1 MSQEFLDDPQ
11 HPGERVWRRSSWG
24 AIGSGTAMV
33 ACAGLGAAMTFL
45 LGTLFFNGALTG
57 VAQQIGGAV
66 LVLGMGGAM
75 TALTW
80 LLWRDMRGK
89 RAQSIR
95 LSSSGLSLHL
105 PAGRSLIHNPPG
117 CHETVLWSDVIAI
130 ETRLEAYVSQ
140 GLTNLQ
146 RVYRLMRHSGEPI
159 FLFEE
164 RGLDTTIAS
173 APMDALAGEIA
184 RRAKVRVTDRGMV
197 QGRGG
202 VLGAW
207 LATPPSWTAQPLP
220 AARRAALH
228 RRVAFTATALTAVVF
243 LAWIARVLVA
253 LFAG

>member
-1 MSQEFLDDPQ
+1 MPQEFLDDPQ
-11 HPGERVWRRSSWG
+11 HPGDRVWRRSSWG
-24 AIGSGTAMV
+24 AIGAGTAMV

-45 LGTLFFNGALTG
+45 LGTLFLNGALHG
-57 VAQQIGGAV
+57 FAQQIGGAV

-75 TALTW
+75 TALSW

-89 RAQSIR
+89 RAQLIR
-95 LSSSGLSLHL
+95 LSNDGVTLHL

-117 CHETVLWSDVIAI
+117 CHETVPWSDVTAI

-146 RVYRLMRHSGEPI
+146 RVYRLMRKSGDPI

-164 RGLDTTIAS
+164 RGLETTIAS

-184 RRAKVRVTDRGMV
+184 KRAKVKVKDRGMV

-202 VLGAW
+202 ILGAW
-207 LATPPSWTAQPLP
+207 LAAPPSWCAQPLP
-220 AARRAALH
+220 AVRRAALH
-228 RRVAFTATALTAVVF
+228 RRVAFTATALTAVVL